1 MKLFLYPEHILVLWA
16 AKRLGRPVKWTPDRA
31 DALMTDTQGR
41 DNVTRL
47 ELALDDDLRF
57 LAVEVGVVANMGA
70 YLSNFAPEIPT
81 ASGALMHS
89 GVYAIPAIYVG
100 VKGVFTNTTP
110 VDAYRGA
117 GRPEAAYAVERLID
131 YAARQLGV
139 PPQELRRRN
148 FIKPEAMPYQTALG
162 LNYDSGEFA
171 RNLDQALAAAD
182 LAGFPA
188 RHAEARARGRY
199 RGLGHAVY
207 IEQSGFPPDE
217 FAELRF
223 DESGTLTILMGT
235 QSSGQGHQ
243 TAYTQ
248 LAADRLGIAPEKV
261 RVLQGDTAAI
271 SFGRGTGGS
280 RSLPVGGASLV
291 QAADKLIAK
300 GRRIAAHLFEAAEAD
315 VEFADG
321 AFTIAGTD
329 RRLGIEEVA
338 RAAFDPADLR
348 QASGESDPHRRRH
361 CVRRTRRSHSRW
373 CRCVK
378 TGGTATRGYK
388 GT

>member
-1 MKLFLYPEHILVLWA
+1 
-16 AKRLGRPVKWTPDRA
+16 
-31 DALMTDTQGR
+31 MTDTQGR

-47 ELALDDDLRF
+47 ELALDEELRF
-57 LAVEVGVVANMGA
+57 LGLEVKLIANMGA

-81 ASGALMHS
+81 ASGAVMHS
-89 GVYAIPAIYVG
+89 GVYAIPAIHVG
-100 VKGVFTNTTP
+100 VKGVFTNTVP

-139 PPQELRRRN
+139 PRRN
-148 FIKPEAMPYQTALG
+148 CAGAISSSPRRCRTRPRSASTTTAANSPATWTRRSL
-162 LNYDSGEFA
+162 
-171 RNLDQALAAAD
+171 RPM

-188 RHAEARARGRY
+188 RRAESRARGRY

-223 DESGTLTILMGT
+223 DPSGTLTVLMGT

-248 LAADRLGIAPEKV
+248 LAAERLGIAPDKV

-271 SFGRGTGGS
+271 SFRP
-280 RSLPVGGASLV
+280 RHRRVALDA
-291 QAADKLIAK
+291 
-300 GRRIAAHLFEAAEAD
+300 GRR
-315 VEFADG
+315 
-321 AFTIAGTD
+321 
-329 RRLGIEEVA
+329 RRA
-338 RAAFDPADLR
+338 
-348 QASGESDPHRRRH
+348 RRRPP
-361 CVRRTRRSHSRW
+361 TS
-373 CRCVK
+373 
-378 TGGTATRGYK
+378 
-388 GT
+388 